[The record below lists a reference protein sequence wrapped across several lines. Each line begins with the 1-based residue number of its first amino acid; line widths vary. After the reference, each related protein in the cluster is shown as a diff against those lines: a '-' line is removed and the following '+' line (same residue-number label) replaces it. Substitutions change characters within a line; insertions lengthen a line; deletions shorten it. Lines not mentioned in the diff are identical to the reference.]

1 MIIGYIA
8 PEMEKKSKIS
18 HLKMLARYIRP
29 YRIWLIIAMAALVV
43 SSATI
48 LTIPLGLRYVVNHL
62 QGQGAEVLL
71 DNGLLALLAIVA
83 ILSVST
89 FSRIYFMT
97 WAGERVVADI
107 RRDVY
112 SHTLGLSSE
121 YHEKSRVG
129 DILSRLTSDIAVIQ
143 LVIGSS
149 TAIAFRHMMTLLG
162 GTIMLFMISGRLAL
176 CIIAV
181 VPVVVLPIVTL
192 GRRVRALSR
201 QNQERLSDLAAHIE
215 ENVSGIKTV
224 QAFGREVS
232 ETEKFNYLSGQSL
245 VTAKERI
252 KKRALL
258 TSLVILLVFSGIGV
272 VLWLG
277 GTAVIDGRITSG
289 DLIAFL
295 AYAIFVATAVGSL
308 SEVIGDVQRA
318 AGAAERLLQV
328 LQVES
333 VINDAPDARELPSGG
348 QADIEFKAV
357 DFAYPSAPE
366 LKALQDFSLKI
377 SPGEKIAIVGPS
389 GAGKS
394 TVFELLMRF
403 YDVTG
408 GAINI
413 DGIDVRKLRLTSIRQ
428 NVGIVSQ
435 DPMIF
440 STTAA
445 ENIEFGSIGA
455 SRSEV
460 EAAASSAAASE
471 FIARLP
477 NGFDTYL
484 GEKGVR
490 ISGGQKQRL
499 AIARTIL
506 KNPKILL
513 LDEATSALDSEN
525 ERLIQLAIENLSKG
539 RTTLIIAHRLSTIK
553 SVDRIVVLNH
563 GKIDAI
569 GTHSELLEKSKLYK
583 NLAELQFRD

>member
-1 MIIGYIA
+1 MN
-8 PEMEKKSKIS
+8 EKSKIS
-18 HLKMLARYIRP
+18 HLRMLYSYIRP
-29 YRIWLIIAMAALVV
+29 YSSWLIVALVALVV
-43 SSATI
+43 SSVTI
-48 LTIPLGLRYVVNHL
+48 LSIPLVLRHVVNNL
-62 QGQGAEVLL
+62 NAQGAEQLL
-71 DNGLLALLAIVA
+71 DHGLLALLAIVV
-83 ILSVST
+83 ILSIST

-121 YHEKSRVG
+121 YHERSRVG

-143 LVIGSS
+143 LVVGSS
-149 TAIAFRHMMTLLG
+149 TAIAFRHIMTLLG
-162 GTIMLFMISGRLAL
+162 GMIMMFMISPRLAL
-176 CIIAV
+176 CIIAI
-181 VPVVVLPIVTL
+181 VPLVVLPIVTL
-192 GRRVRALSR
+192 GRRVRALSK

-215 ENVSGIKTV
+215 ENVTGIKTV

-232 ETEKFNYLSGQSL
+232 ETEKFNYLSSQSL
-245 VTAKERI
+245 NTAKERI

-258 TSLVILLVFSGIGV
+258 TSLVILLVFTGIGT

-277 GTAVIDGRITSG
+277 GTAVIEGRITAG

-295 AYAIFVATAVGSL
+295 AYAIFVATAVGSI

-318 AGAAERLLQV
+318 GGAAERLLQV

-333 VINDAPDARELPSGG
+333 AIKDSPNAKDLSPSG
-348 QADIEFKAV
+348 QAEIEFKDV
-357 DFAYPSAPE
+357 TFAYPSAPD
-366 LKALQDFSLKI
+366 LKALENFSLKI
-377 SPGEKIAIVGPS
+377 KPGEKIALVGPS

-394 TVFELLMRF
+394 TVFEVLMRF
-403 YDVTG
+403 YDVSS
-408 GAINI
+408 GAITI
-413 DGIDVRKLRLTSIRQ
+413 DDNDVRDLRLETIRQ
-428 NVGIVSQ
+428 NIGIVSQ

-440 STTAA
+440 STTALQ
-445 ENIEFGSIGA
+445 NIEFGRIGA
-455 SRSEV
+455 TRKEI
-460 EAAASSAAASE
+460 EAAADSAEASK
-471 FIARLP
+471 FIVRLP
-477 NGFDTYL
+477 NGYETYL

-490 ISGGQKQRL
+490 LSGGQKQRL

-525 ERLIQLAIENLSKG
+525 ERLIQIAIENLSKN

-569 GTHSELLEKSKLYK
+569 GTHKELLESSKLYK